1 MKKSLVAVALFG
13 AFAAQAQAQSAVVI
27 YGTLDAG
34 VSKSTGRTTEIGARD
49 NNKLGFMGTE
59 DLGNGLKALFQLEMR
74 YAPDTGLLE
83 GGNTRPLFQGQS
95 RVGLQGAFGT
105 VRLGRGLTALQETS
119 TRFEPWS
126 GIPSKAGFQ
135 SDLMVA
141 GYTSD
146 PLSGNPS
153 VNSRNRFSNA
163 LFYNTPVFAGFQANA
178 TVGTKE
184 ANGGNALVGTG
195 TTFAPQFAAN
205 SEASAVP
212 YSLSATYDNG
222 PIAAMAAYERN
233 AVETKLWSVA
243 GSFKMMDALKL
254 MASYQQ
260 QDQGETVIGGNDKTK
275 AWVLGANYTMGP
287 GKFLAGYG
295 QKDPDGQPK
304 TKQVSLGY
312 EYSLSK
318 RTYVYVDASNKKQ
331 AINFL
336 TNVAAPRE
344 SVTSYGVG
352 VHHNF

>member
-1 MKKSLVAVALFG
+1 MKKSLVAIALFG

-34 VSKSTGRTTEIGARD
+34 VTKATGSTTAIGARD

-74 YAPDTGLLE
+74 YSPDTGTLE
-83 GGNTRPLFQGQS
+83 ANGARPLFQGQS

-105 VRLGRGLTALQETS
+105 VRLGRGLTALQESS

-126 GIPSKAGFQ
+126 GIPSAAGFQ
-135 SDLMVA
+135 TDLMVA

-146 PLSGNPS
+146 PFGA
-153 VNSRNRFSNA
+153 VGNSRNRFANA
-163 LFYNTPVFAGFQANA
+163 VFYNTPVFSGFQANA

-184 ANGGNALVGTG
+184 ANNSAVSTDSGHVY
-195 TTFAPQFAAN
+195 AAN
-205 SEASAVP
+205 QTPFAVP

-222 PIAAMAAYERN
+222 PFGAMAAYERN
-233 AVETKLWSVA
+233 ANETKLWSVA
-243 GSFKMMDALKL
+243 GSFKPMEPLKL

-260 QDQGETVIGGNDKTK
+260 QDQDKSDTIAIQNGKTK

-295 QKDPDGQPK
+295 QKDPDFNVK

-331 AINFL
+331 PATSFV
-336 TNVAAPRE
+336 TGATQGT